1 MAQLQSR
8 AKSFGIIFS
17 RQTSPGVPWPTA
29 KRART
34 TFVAAERETEDARD
48 ESRAL
53 RAIDRRPLGRNVAQR
68 RKMLKGEGSS
78 TSCPGTRNKAAKEGS
93 EAKDEREESEIE
105 NAQRLDKLPQELW
118 ERIFDDLEEN
128 DLFPLALSCR
138 YFRQKQ
144 KELVER
150 TRESEPESEKP
161 RHALKTSL
169 QRKLEK
175 GQPTSADYLR
185 FCRKEK
191 APRWLG
197 LCTSKLDLI
206 RYLAAFHG
214 HLPLLQQLL
223 KPLKTHDG
231 EIDMN
236 AGESSS
242 SS

>member
-1 MAQLQSR
+1 MGTYLSVAAPERKKMAKRKRTSTPSCSR
-8 AKSFGIIFS
+8 ARKKVNS
-17 RQTSPGVPWPTA
+17 
-29 KRART
+29 
-34 TFVAAERETEDARD
+34 DAR
-48 ESRAL
+48 E
-53 RAIDRRPLGRNVAQR
+53 V
-68 RKMLKGEGSS
+68 
-78 TSCPGTRNKAAKEGS
+78 
-93 EAKDEREESEIE
+93 E
-105 NAQRLDKLPQELW
+105 NAQRLDKLPQEMWDKILD
-118 ERIFDDLEEN
+118 ELESD

-150 TRESEPESEKP
+150 TRESEPESGKP